1 MATATPSPSNFS
13 ETNELISVAR
23 LEPNGN
29 KNLCAWRFFDEYY
42 PPGFIRKV
50 VAELI
55 ATFLLVFVTC
65 GAAALSN
72 SDQNK
77 ISKLGASI
85 AGGLIVTVMI
95 YAVGHISGAH
105 MNPAVTIAFASARHF
120 PWRQVPFYAAA
131 QLTGA
136 ISASMTLKVLLHPI
150 TRLGTTSP
158 SGSDVQAL
166 VTEIVITFNMMFVTL
181 AVATDTKAI
190 GELAGIAVGSAVCI
204 TSIFA
209 GPLSG
214 GSMNPART
222 LGPAIASKYF
232 KGLWIYFVGPVTG
245 TLLGAWSYTF
255 IRVTDKPLHALA
267 PGQAS
272 FKLRRRSIKATQT
285 PEREPIEV

>member
-13 ETNELISVAR
+13 EINELVSVEDP
-23 LEPNGN
+23 EPRRT
-29 KNLCAWRFFDEYY
+29 KILYAWKFFDEHY
-42 PPGFIRKV
+42 PPGFFRKV

-55 ATFLLVFVTC
+55 ATFLLVFVTA
-65 GAAALSN
+65 GAAAISN

-77 ISKLGASI
+77 IAKLGASI

-105 MNPAVTIAFASARHF
+105 MNPAVTIAFATARHF
-120 PWRQVPFYAAA
+120 PWRQVPIYAAA

-136 ISASMTLKVLLHPI
+136 ISAAMVLKVLLHPI
-150 TRLGTTSP
+150 THLGTTSP

-166 VTEIVITFNMMFVTL
+166 VTEIVVTFNMMFVTL

-209 GPLSG
+209 GPVSG

-222 LGPAIASKYF
+222 LGPAIASKNF

-255 IRVTDKPLHALA
+255 IRVTDKPVHALT

-272 FKLRRRSIKATQT
+272 FKLRRKRSEATSI
-285 PEREPIEV
+285 PDKEPIEV